1 MITPNFKLAVAS
13 SNGNSAEIHIEPLEK
28 GFGHTLG
35 NALRRVLLT
44 NLEGAAATQVQIDG
58 VNHQFSTLA
67 GLQEDIIDFVLNLKG
82 VAFEKSDEGPVTVT
96 INQKGKKEITAA
108 DIECPAGVRVANPE
122 LHLAD
127 LTSDK
132 AKLKAVITVDNGI
145 GYSPAEEHATAEI
158 GVIPVDAIYTPVTRA
173 HYNVE
178 ATRVGRRAD
187 LDKIRLMIETNGTIT
202 PQVAVEKAAGI
213 LTAYFNQIVNP
224 GTVEE
229 VTTTAV
235 APKVEGSVDELELP
249 VRVINALK
257 KGGFRKLSDFVGANR
272 TDMMKIKNLG
282 EKSVIDIQDQL
293 AKKGIEVK

>member
-1 MITPNFKLAVAS
+1 MTTAT
-13 SNGNSAEIHIEPLEK
+13 SNGNFAEIHIEPLEK

-58 VNHQFSTLA
+58 INHQFSTLT
-67 GLQEDIIDFVLNLKG
+67 GMQQDIIDFVLNLKG
-82 VAFEKSDEGPVTVT
+82 VAFQMDSEGPVTVM

-108 DIECPAGVRVANPE
+108 DIECPAGVSVANPE

-132 AKLKAVITVDNGI
+132 AKLKATITVDTGV
-145 GYSPAEEHATAEI
+145 GYSPAEEHSSNEI
-158 GVIPVDAIYTPVTRA
+158 GMIPVDAIFTPVVRA

-187 LDKIRLMIETNGTIT
+187 LDGIRLMIETNGTIS
-202 PQVAVEKAAGI
+202 PEDAVKKAAAI
-213 LTAYFNQIVNP
+213 LTAYFNQFVNP
-224 GTVEE
+224 GEVAETVS
-229 VTTTAV
+229 TTS

-257 KGGFRKLSDFVGANR
+257 KGGYKKLSDFVGITRA
-272 TDMMKIKNLG
+272 DMMKIKNLG
-282 EKSVIDIQDQL
+282 EKSVVDIQDQL
-293 AKKGIEVK
+293 AKKGVEVK